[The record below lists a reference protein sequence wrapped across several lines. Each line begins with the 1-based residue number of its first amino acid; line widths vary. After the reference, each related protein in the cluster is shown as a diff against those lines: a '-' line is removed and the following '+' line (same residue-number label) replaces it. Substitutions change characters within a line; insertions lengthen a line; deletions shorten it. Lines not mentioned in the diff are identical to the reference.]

1 MTTTSVPSTASQR
14 RRVTL
19 VAGQVALLFGLLAVA
34 ELLVRTGTVSS
45 LYLPAPTSVVAEIGE
60 LLAGGSDFYANLGV
74 TLREFITGY
83 LLAVVGGIATG
94 LFLVLVPH
102 AENFFRPFLAAFM
115 AVPKVTI
122 IPLLTLWFGLGLSH
136 KVIIVFLFCFFPIVY
151 NTIAGV
157 KQTSPDHVKVA
168 RALRARR
175 RQVIVKVILP
185 SAIPTILAA
194 LRVEAASALVGAIFG
209 EMVAS
214 RAGLGNGLNEATA
227 LYDTPKAFAL
237 IILITIVSI
246 VSVSTIDLLEKKV
259 FLKWRPSPARL
270 R

>member
-1 MTTTSVPSTASQR
+1 
-14 RRVTL
+14 
-19 VAGQVALLFGLLAVA
+19 
-34 ELLVRTGTVSS
+34 
-45 LYLPAPTSVVAEIGE
+45 
-60 LLAGGSDFYANLGV
+60 
-74 TLREFITGY
+74 
-83 LLAVVGGIATG
+83 
-94 LFLVLVPH
+94 
-102 AENFFRPFLAAFM
+102 
-115 AVPKVTI
+115 
-122 IPLLTLWFGLGLSH
+122 
-136 KVIIVFLFCFFPIVY
+136 
-151 NTIAGV
+151 
-157 KQTSPDHVKVA
+157 TSPDHVKVA

-246 VSVSTIDLLEKKV
+246 VSVSTIDLLE
-259 FLKWRPSPARL
+259 
-270 R
+270 